1 MYMVMSTHTVY
12 SIIILEVFVMYF
24 SQLPTYVECTV
35 VAMQLYLLT
44 CTCTLNFMFSHNTV
58 LGCDVTSKNHV
69 YPIISLNKI
78 NCLTSLIKWVS
89 WIGSL
94 VTFSFGTVASSVMN
108 TLLWLY
114 GMFLAEACKIVQS
127 YKATIVA
134 WEGGSRTHST
144 HDTLYFL

>member
-1 MYMVMSTHTVY
+1 MVMSTHTVY

-24 SQLPTYVECTV
+24 SQLPTYVECTA
-35 VAMQLYLLT
+35 VAMQLSAYMYMYIKFYVFSQHRIGNIFHVT
-44 CTCTLNFMFSHNTV
+44 WPPKTMFIKLHLS
-58 LGCDVTSKNHV
+58 
-69 YPIISLNKI
+69 I

-94 VTFSFGTVASSVMN
+94 VTFSFGTVASLVMN
-108 TLLWLY
+108 TLF

-134 WEGGSRTHST
+134 WEGGSRKHST